1 MRFFLYFFYVITFS
15 FASLVSAAEPDDTP
29 TKALTKSAVT
39 SETLIETLLGLG
51 LVVAL
56 ILGLAWL
63 IKRTGKFQS
72 SSNGAIKVVAGLSL
86 GTREKAIL
94 LEVEGEKI
102 LVGVTPNNINTLH
115 ILGKTN
121 DTQHQQDKY
130 AQFDQQLQTI
140 LAKEDQHD

>member
-1 MRFFLYFFYVITFS
+1 MRLFIYFICSITFG
-15 FASLVSAAEPDDTP
+15 FASLVNAANTAAET
-29 TKALTKSAVT
+29 LTKSAVT
-39 SETLIETLLGLG
+39 SNTLIETLLGLG

-72 SSNGAIKVVAGLSL
+72 SSNGAIKIVAGLSL
-86 GTREKAIL
+86 GTREKAL
-94 LEVEGEKI
+94 LLDVEGEKI

-115 ILGKTN
+115 ILGKSN
-121 DTQHQQDKY
+121 DAQHQQDKY

-140 LAKEDQHD
+140 LAQEDQHD